1 MRLKVLFTIP
11 NFDTAGSGLAL
22 FNLASSLDVSKF
34 DVHVLCK
41 HNKGEFFKVVEK
53 SHLTIHVFEY
63 ETAMRPI
70 FKGLMGA
77 YQVSRKLKAIKADI
91 IYSYHYSSDYSEP
104 LSAFLAGIKWIY
116 VKKNMS
122 WFGPSLNAWKLRTFF
137 AKGINLQNSQ
147 MQREFFKESQK
158 VVRIPIG
165 VDTDSFVFKEKN
177 LAFKSELNIDTNE
190 FVFVHVSSLIPLKG
204 LDTILDSF
212 NSLSQGISNITLLI
226 VGPNQTEYVQEMMV
240 KYDSNKKIK
249 FIGKTPQVAKYLNI
263 SDVFIQATK
272 NEGRREGAPIALQE
286 AMACGLICLG
296 SRIAGIEDQ
305 LAAFDQLLF
314 EASNAEEL
322 KSKMLSVYELSETDS
337 KNLKQDLRNYVLEN
351 YSLKNEVRLT
361 QEWLYKLCNKK

>member
-1 MRLKVLFTIP
+1 MKMRVLFTIP
-11 NFDTAGSGLAL
+11 NFETAGSGFAL
-22 FNLASSLDVSKF
+22 FNLASNLDRSKF

-41 HNKGEFFKVVEK
+41 HDQGDFFKVVEN

-63 ETAMRPI
+63 ETPMRPV
-70 FKGLMGA
+70 FKGLKGA
-77 YQVSRKLKAIKADI
+77 YKVSKKLKAIKPDI

-104 LSAFLAGIKWIY
+104 LAAFFAGIKWIY

-137 AKGINLQNSQ
+137 AKGVNLQNSQ
-147 MQREFFKESQK
+147 MQREFFADSKK

-165 VDTDSFVFKEKN
+165 VDTDSFVIKEKD
-177 LAFKSELNIDTNE
+177 LAFKAELNIDSNE
-190 FVFVHVSSLIPLKG
+190 FVFIHVSSLIPLKG

-212 NSLSQGISNITLLI
+212 NLLSQRVSNITLLI
-226 VGPNQTEYVQEMMV
+226 VGPSQTEYVQELMV
-240 KYDSNKKIK
+240 KYDPNKKIK
-249 FIGKTPQVAKYLNI
+249 FIGKTPHVAKYLNI

-305 LAAFDQLLF
+305 LGAFDQLLF
-314 EASNAEEL
+314 EASNVEEL
-322 KSKMLSVYELSETDS
+322 ESKMLSIYELSEIDS
-337 KNLKQDLRNYVLEN
+337 KNLKQDLRNYVVEN

-361 QEWLYKLCNKK
+361 QEWFNKLCNKK